1 MTETKNIDIWTK
13 RIKAIRELLP
23 EVTTFMEKS
32 GVPEISDNLALS
44 VSMLWVDAAGKDQL
58 IFTALNDIQK
68 HFLTENE
75 FDDVETVRGVEPFMS
90 GDDLSSSFYCLW
102 TLVWDGFKGISIK
115 LSTTS
120 SGYSPVMSIKCHSE
134 GSEIVLL
141 AVDDDKIFLKCL
153 GDCFLAE
160 TSLTL

>member
-1 MTETKNIDIWTK
+1 MTETKNIDIWTN

-23 EVTTFMEKS
+23 EATTFMEKS
-32 GVPEISDNLALS
+32 GVPKISDSLALS

-75 FDDVETVRGVEPFMS
+75 FDDVETVRGIEPFMS

-160 TSLTL
+160 TSVIR

>member
-1 MTETKNIDIWTK
+1 MTDSKNIDIWTD
-13 RIKAIRELLP
+13 RINAIRELLP
-23 EVTTFMEKS
+23 EANTFMEKS
-32 GVPEISDNLALS
+32 GVPKISDSSALG

-58 IFTALNDIQK
+58 IFTALNDIQR

-90 GDDLSSSFYCLW
+90 GDDLISSFYCRW
-102 TLVWDGFKGISIK
+102 TLVWGGFRGISVK

-134 GSEIVLL
+134 GSETVLL

-160 TSLTL
+160 TSVIR

>member
-1 MTETKNIDIWTK
+1 MTEIKNIDIWTN

-32 GVPEISDNLALS
+32 GVPKISDSLALS

-75 FDDVETVRGVEPFMS
+75 FDDVETVRGIEPFMS

-141 AVDDDKIFLKCL
+141 AVDDDQIFLKCL

-160 TSLTL
+160 TSLIL

>member
-1 MTETKNIDIWTK
+1 MTETKNIDIWTN
-13 RIKAIRELLP
+13 RIEAIRELLP
-23 EVTTFMEKS
+23 EATTFMEKS

-75 FDDVETVRGVEPFMS
+75 FDDIETVRGVEPFMS

-160 TSLTL
+160 TSLIL

>member
-160 TSLTL
+160 TSLIL

>member
-1 MTETKNIDIWTK
+1 MTETKNIDIWTN
-13 RIKAIRELLP
+13 RIEAIRELLP
-23 EVTTFMEKS
+23 EATTFMEKS

-75 FDDVETVRGVEPFMS
+75 FDDIETVRGVEPFMS

-141 AVDDDKIFLKCL
+141 AVGDDKIFLKCL

-160 TSLTL
+160 TSLIL